1 MAHMALSKS
10 TCTRMAREVVA
21 LAREVCGG
29 NGIVSDNHVIKQ
41 MLDLEAIY
49 TFEGTY
55 EINSL
60 IVGRFITGKQAFV
73 R

>member
-1 MAHMALSKS
+1 MAHMALSKC
-10 TCTRMAREVVA
+10 TCTRMCREAVS

-29 NGIVSDNHVIKQ
+29 NGIVSDNHVMKAF
-41 MLDLEAIY
+41 LDMEAIY
-49 TFEGTY
+49 TYEGTY